1 MSRVKVHDFD
11 EGRFQSTFDNYG
23 HGKGKGKSRAAV
35 YKHYNKVNK
44 SSKRPT
50 NKKKATASLSDSTKS
65 NQPPKSED
73 FVQTE
78 GDDFTKSDHWEDIP
92 WLAEEEG
99 GIAPT
104 IPSPIRRLTTGD
116 GAGLSAAHRA
126 TQSQLIRWGFMG
138 VDRGVTHWG
147 RGVMDKPDWNL
158 ERHPSDYDA
167 LEAATMHAM
176 DANGLSIELNPSLV
190 WGVVVTAA
198 YAPPLSH
205 IARNSDPTVRRSI
218 LRRFGN
224 FLLRPSQWFKGRRKV
239 KIPPSVEAPFHG
251 NPFSDGKA
259 GDFVE

>member
-1 MSRVKVHDFD
+1 MSRVEAHKFD

-23 HGKGKGKSRAAV
+23 HGKGNGKSRAAV
-35 YKHYNKVNK
+35 YKHYNKVKKKPKSDSNK
-44 SSKRPT
+44 
-50 NKKKATASLSDSTKS
+50 NKATASLSSSTKS
-65 NQPPKSED
+65 NQPAKSED
-73 FVQTE
+73 FVKTDE
-78 GDDFTKSDHWEDIP
+78 DDFTKSDHWEDIP

-104 IPSPIRRLTTGD
+104 IPSPIRRLTSGE

-147 RGVMDKPDWNL
+147 RGVMDKPNWNL

-198 YAPPLSH
+198 YAPPLTH
-205 IARNSDPTVRRSI
+205 IARNSDPTVRRSV

-224 FLLRPSQWFKGRRKV
+224 FLLRPSQWFKGRK
-239 KIPPSVEAPFHG
+239 KAKLPPSVEAPFHG
-251 NPFSDGKA
+251 NPFSDGK